1 MRHLFLLTA
10 IVAISA
16 CSGDREY
23 ESAGALD
30 TSRDSTADTTARL
43 SVPDIDVGMTRD
55 TVSVPTFGTQKDT
68 IIVDRPVVTGRRPV
82 EVKRPTVDVN
92 KTP

>member
-1 MRHLFLLTA
+1 MNKLLVITA
-10 IVAISA
+10 AAVLAA

-30 TSRDSTADTTARL
+30 TATDTTNVLR
-43 SVPDIDVGMTRD
+43 VPDIDLGTTTD
-55 TVSVPTFGTQKDT
+55 TVNVPTFGTQKDT
-68 IIVDRPVVTGRRPV
+68 IIIDKPVTTGRRPV

-92 KTP
+92 KRP

>member
-1 MRHLFLLTA
+1 MRKIIGMTA
-10 IVAISA
+10 ILALAA
-16 CSGDREY
+16 CGGDREY

-30 TSRDSTADTTARL
+30 TTRDTTADTTARL
-43 SVPDIDVGMTRD
+43 SIPDIDVGMTTD

-68 IIVDRPVVTGRRPV
+68 IIVDKPVTTGRRPV

-92 KTP
+92 RKP

>member
-1 MRHLFLLTA
+1 MKRLLFLTA
-10 IVAISA
+10 VLAGAA

-30 TSRDSTADTTARL
+30 TTADTTARL
-43 SVPDIDVGMTRD
+43 SIPDIDVGMTRD

-68 IIVDRPVVTGRRPV
+68 IIVDKPVTTGRRPV

-92 KTP
+92 KQP

>member
-1 MRHLFLLTA
+1 MKRLFFLTA
-10 IVAISA
+10 LVAMAA

-30 TSRDSTADTTARL
+30 TTRDTTADTTARL
-43 SVPDIDVGMTRD
+43 SIPDIDVGMTTD

-68 IIVDRPVVTGRRPV
+68 IIVDKPVTTGRRPV

-92 KTP
+92 KKP

>member
-1 MRHLFLLTA
+1 MKSLFF
-10 IVAISA
+10 VAVIASMAA

-30 TSRDSTADTTARL
+30 TTRDTTADTTARL
-43 SVPDIDVGMTRD
+43 SIPDIDVGMTRD
-55 TVSVPTFGTQKDT
+55 TVSIPTFGTQKDT
-68 IIVDRPVVTGRRPV
+68 VIIDKPVVTGRRPV

-92 KTP
+92 KKP